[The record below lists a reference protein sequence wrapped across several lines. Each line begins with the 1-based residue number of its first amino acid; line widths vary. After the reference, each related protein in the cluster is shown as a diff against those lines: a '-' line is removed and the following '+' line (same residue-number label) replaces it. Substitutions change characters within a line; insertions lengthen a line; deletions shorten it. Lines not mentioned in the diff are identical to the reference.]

1 MWNLSSWDIL
11 RVSALSIIRL
21 VKYLSLEND
30 FTRQISLWE
39 AEIIFGLR
47 WMVWDI
53 RNAEFFNQ
61 LRYLKGL
68 PTSNKQIN
76 PNNISSLPI
85 TNTFTLYDRIN
96 YLKWRGMSKSWI
108 NDRAVIFDGSWHW
121 MIGRID
127 RIEWIDLL
135 QVITCI
141 KNSANQILNYVIKRS
156 LYMINECTKS
166 F

>member
-68 PTSNKQIN
+68 PTSDKQIN
-76 PNNISSLPI
+76 PNNISSLSV
-85 TNTFTLYDRIN
+85 FDRFMRAPHR
-96 YLKWRGMSKSWI
+96 LWPLMTWKS
-108 NDRAVIFDGSWHW
+108 
-121 MIGRID
+121 
-127 RIEWIDLL
+127 
-135 QVITCI
+135 
-141 KNSANQILNYVIKRS
+141 QIRSLNVQKRS
-156 LYMINECTKS
+156 GTLDAQKRWPVRNVHTVQDKRS
-166 F
+166 

>member
-30 FTRQISLWE
+30 FTRQISLLE

-68 PTSNKQIN
+68 PTSDKQIN

-96 YLKWRGMSKSWI
+96 YLKWK
-108 NDRAVIFDGSWHW
+108 
-121 MIGRID
+121 
-127 RIEWIDLL
+127 
-135 QVITCI
+135 
-141 KNSANQILNYVIKRS
+141 VIKRVEWLQCVIWRVQVLNGMRFCS
-156 LYMINECTKS
+156 GWEIKKMQLNFLCEYKW
-166 F
+166 FF